1 MATVPTLGSSRSR
14 RLALAL
20 ALSACTAV
28 PEERVTDPQAP
39 DPTTPAA
46 DAPSPVP
53 SRAVGASLHQVAD
66 IPQPVD
72 ARIAFGPGG
81 TWWQWDGEQA
91 TAWLD
96 GAVQPERLDAAA
108 LVAAHP
114 RPPVDH
120 PLAIGSTLIS
130 AKGSRPLHDHVVL
143 ALRSSPP
150 PWGYFDTGATFD
162 ADGRLLIVTQEWV
175 PSACCSAGDREHE
188 PEQPPPRNVAHVY
201 DTATGA
207 QRLEPGVALP
217 LAVGRERIV
226 LGGRTDALHHRDPF
240 YALDS
245 PLTLDYGTKA
255 VALGVGETVIAT
267 ASTARPLHLHR
278 ARDGVLLH
286 AWNGPPS
293 PSALAFHPAY
303 PLLAAAGADRLEIW
317 RVDLAVPTR
326 LAQAPLA
333 AAPQAIL
340 FHPDGHRLLLT
351 GERGAI
357 FELSL
362 TTEPIGGESSTP
374 LDLAL
379 LRDDPAIPPLR
390 AGRDA
395 IALGFDDDHVHA
407 YGRGLGLYSFD
418 RADGHRLRSWR
429 RRNDED
435 DGVAFAARAP
445 VLAVPERH
453 HLHEEKPS
461 RRIEIIDTRT
471 YAAVATTWISPG
483 ELGHLV
489 LSPRGTALAWSV
501 EGDPLVELQG
511 LRGGTL
517 LRMTANTNDVEAV
530 AISDD
535 DQRLAVANR
544 HITDNIWVG
553 TVGKTKPVVI
563 TTPRGVSRLLFSRDG
578 ERLFAMDFDGKIH
591 VVDPTRGEHLTTFD
605 PKAGGVGPLVETP
618 DGRHLAIAREGVV
631 VIDAATGVEV
641 ARFPIAVWL
650 RAIAAAPDGRGLAVG
665 DGEGTVH
672 LLSIP

>member
-1 MATVPTLGSSRSR
+1 MAM
-14 RLALAL
+14 LASPRARWLTLAL
-20 ALSACTAV
+20 ALSGCTAV
-28 PEERVTDPQAP
+28 PEERTTDPAAP
-39 DPTTPAA
+39 EPSAPA
-46 DAPSPVP
+46 DAPAPVP
-53 SRAVGASLHQVAD
+53 SRVVGASLLQVAD

-72 ARIAFGPGG
+72 ARIAFGPSG

-96 GAVQPERLDAAA
+96 GEAQPARLDAAA
-108 LVAAHP
+108 LVAAGS
-114 RPPVDH
+114 RPAVDH
-120 PLAIGSTLIS
+120 PLAIGSTVIS
-130 AKGSRPLHDHVVL
+130 AKGSRPLHDRVVS
-143 ALRSSPP
+143 ALRSSRP

-162 ADGRLLIVTQEWV
+162 ADGRLLIVTQAWV
-175 PSACCSAGDREHE
+175 PSACCRAGEGEHE
-188 PEQPPPRNVAHVY
+188 PERPPPSHVGHIY
-201 DTATGA
+201 DTTTGTE
-207 QRLEPGVALP
+207 REVLGVAQP
-217 LAVGRERIV
+217 VAVGREMLV
-226 LGGRTDALHHRDPF
+226 LGGRTEALHHRDPF
-240 YALDS
+240 YPLDS
-245 PLTLDYGTKA
+245 PLTLDYGTTA
-255 VALGVGETVIAT
+255 VALGMGETVIAS
-267 ASTARPLHLHR
+267 ASTARPLQLHR
-278 ARDGVLLH
+278 ARDGALLH
-286 AWNGPPS
+286 AWNGPPM

-326 LAQAPLA
+326 LAHAPLA
-333 AAPQAIL
+333 AAPKAIL

-351 GERGAI
+351 GARGAI

-395 IALGFDDDHVHA
+395 IAIALDDDQVHA
-407 YGRGLGLYSFD
+407 YGRGQGLYSFD
-418 RADGHRLRSWR
+418 RTDGQRVRSWR
-429 RRNDED
+429 RHGDEGR
-435 DGVAFAARAP
+435 GVVFAARAP
-445 VLAVPERH
+445 VLAVAERH
-453 HLHEEKPS
+453 DLHREEPPRS
-461 RRIEIIDTRT
+461 RRVDVIDART
-471 YAAVATTWISPG
+471 YATVATTWISPG

-501 EGDPLVELQG
+501 EHDPLVELQD
-511 LRGGTL
+511 LRGRAL

-544 HITDNIWVG
+544 HVTDNIWVG
-553 TVGKTKPVVI
+553 TVGETKPVVV

-578 ERLFAMDFDGKIH
+578 ERLFVMDFDGKIH
-591 VVDPTRGEHLTTFD
+591 VVDPTRVEHLTTFD

-618 DGRHLAIAREGVV
+618 DGRHLAIARAGVV
-631 VIDAATGVEV
+631 VLDASTGVEV

-672 LLSIP
+672 LLSLP